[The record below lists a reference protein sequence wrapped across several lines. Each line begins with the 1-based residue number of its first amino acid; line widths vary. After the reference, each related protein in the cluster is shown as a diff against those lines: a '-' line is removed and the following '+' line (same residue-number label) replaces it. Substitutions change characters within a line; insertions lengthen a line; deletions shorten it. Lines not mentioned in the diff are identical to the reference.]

1 MSQVTEKELE
11 EDEYEDDDGLG
22 NESEFDDPDELD
34 EEEDSDVDC
43 GCAVGRVGSAHPPYR
58 TRFSIVRPNSR
69 SPCVLDRA

>member
-34 EEEDSDVDC
+34 EEEDSDED
-43 GCAVGRVGSAHPPYR
+43 
-58 TRFSIVRPNSR
+58 
-69 SPCVLDRA
+69 